1 MVSKFFDKK
10 TSGSDTKNEIISSKE
25 LAEELHKP
33 IIRKFKRIKVRSTF
47 IDNIWS
53 ADLADMQVTIKFN
66 ERFRFSLLV
75 IEIYSKY
82 AWVIPLK
89 DKKVITITNAFQKI
103 FAESK
108 GKPNKIL
115 IYKCSKFYNRSM
127 KLRLDKNA
135 VEMYSTHNEEKSV
148 VAERFIRRLKN
159 EIYKYMTSISKSGYI
174 DKLDDIVNKYNN
186 AYHST
191 IKMNPAEVKS
201 STYIDS
207 SKQINYKDSK
217 FKVKD
222 IVRISKCKN
231 IFAKGYVP
239 NWSEEIFVINFC
251 QQFKTLCRGHML
263 LVILKEKKLLER
275 LTEKNCKKQ
284 IKKSLHLKK

>member
-47 IDNIWS
+47 IDNIWG
-53 ADLADMQVTIKFN
+53 ADLTDMQVTIKFN
-66 ERFRFSLLV
+66 KRFRFWLFV

-82 AWVIPLK
+82 AWVVPLK
-89 DKKVITITNAFQKI
+89 DKKVITITNAFQK
-103 FAESK
+103 FFTESK

-115 IYKCSKFYNRSM
+115 IYKCSKFYNKSMRS
-127 KLRLDKNA
+127 RLDKNA

-159 EIYKYMTSISKSGYI
+159 EIYKYMTSISKSVYI

-186 AYHST
+186 A
-191 IKMNPAEVKS
+191 IIAQLKW
-201 STYIDS
+201 I
-207 SKQINYKDSK
+207 
-217 FKVKD
+217 
-222 IVRISKCKN
+222 
-231 IFAKGYVP
+231 
-239 NWSEEIFVINFC
+239 
-251 QQFKTLCRGHML
+251 L
-263 LVILKEKKLLER
+263 LR
-275 LTEKNCKKQ
+275 
-284 IKKSLHLKK
+284 